1 MPTGTENARFIIG
14 SQIASFYNVDYLMK
28 SIFRMHNCGMCF
40 KVPFGMLDSS
50 HSLIMSRRNW
60 QLLRPTHSLV
70 TLFPKCFI
78 PLHYQTLIRH
88 VKSDTPYSL
97 VWCNKWTEQL
107 RKTVWEKPKI
117 CMILLSDG
125 PETDPL
131 HLTWLVSD
139 WIAST
144 DYKQLRTNFWQWR
157 ILIWLCET
165 QELRERIRS
174 LILF

>member
-1 MPTGTENARFIIG
+1 
-14 SQIASFYNVDYLMK
+14 MK

-78 PLHYQTLIRH
+78 PLHYQTLFRH
-88 VKSDTPYSL
+88 VQSDTPYSL

-107 RKTVWEKPKI
+107 RKTVRK
-117 CMILLSDG
+117 
-125 PETDPL
+125 TQNL
-131 HLTWLVSD
+131 HDFIIRRPWNRSSSFNMACFWLNSFHGLQTIKNKFLTMKNINLIVWDAGIERTNTVINLVLKD
-139 WIAST
+139 WISKST
-144 DYKQLRTNFWQWR
+144 FHTKMFFWA
-157 ILIWLCET
+157 I
-165 QELRERIRS
+165 
-174 LILF
+174 F